1 MLLFWIIV
9 LGLVLALQFV
19 VLFVG
24 PPYLPT
30 LAKQR
35 EAALDLLDLK
45 PGQTFIDL
53 GCGDG
58 TMLKAAA
65 KRGLVV
71 VGYEINPL
79 LAAIAWLRTRRYGSS
94 VRIICGNFWKKPLK
108 NVDGIFVFLSDSYMV
123 KLDKFLSGQKFRKPF
138 KLASYA
144 FPVPE
149 RELEAKSGPVFL
161 YKYGLLAK
169 EK

>member
-1 MLLFWIIV
+1 MVTFWIVV
-9 LGLVLALQFV
+9 LGLILALEFV

-30 LAKQR
+30 LSRQR
-35 EAALDLLDLK
+35 KAALDLLDLK

-58 TMLKAAA
+58 TMLKEAA

-79 LAAIAWLRTRRYGSS
+79 LAFISWLRTRRYHKS
-94 VRIICGNFWKKPLK
+94 VSIICGNFWKKPLK
-108 NVDGIFVFLSDSYMV
+108 NADGIFVFLSDSYMV
-123 KLDKFLSGQKFRKPF
+123 KLDKFLSEQKIKKSF

-144 FPVPE
+144 FPIP
-149 RELEAKSGPVFL
+149 RRKLQARRGPIFL
-161 YKYGLLAK
+161 YHYSLLAK